1 MPSKNTDFGITLKG
15 LVDLSQ
21 ARKDIEAFT
30 NNKGENRAR
39 TIKIDADIELDK
51 INKKLENA
59 INKNLIKK
67 VDDSMTRVSTKIK
80 NEFETILDDNGNK
93 IKTKLTKITETFKN
107 EFGKIQERVSI
118 FNDTM
123 KPVTSSVQTL
133 QEGIKEFSTET
144 NTSIKKIG
152 DLNVKVTK
160 YSETIKDTANQ
171 TTKITTTTKEW
182 LDEEN
187 KLNQEIV
194 KTVDDGKSIK
204 QVGAVLTNVTNDTK
218 KATKFMNELAQATQ
232 KVAQPKNEKTST
244 ITYVDKNGVK
254 TVTELNNGIKTLTTT
269 TREYTTA
276 QGALIKETKELN
288 HVTGDTKVHTEVLKN
303 KQQETQE
310 SQRLTEQLK
319 QEREARKKLNEI
331 ITGTKTFE
339 TTGKVTDWETGKQ
352 YEGLITTIKTIDSEG
367 KQTIKTVEQ
376 FTDSY
381 GRLVEQTKV
390 LDENNQRLA
399 NDQRNVTS
407 KLDENA
413 KAANKASNANKNLSE
428 SSKQAAHS
436 QQTLG
441 QALSKAFATLSQY
454 YLASLPIRA
463 VREGIQ
469 ETITT
474 LKEFDSALIE
484 FRKVSDLA
492 GESLQQYVADL
503 AELGEVT
510 GSTMQ
515 AMVEAATQFRK
526 SGYSDEDSAK
536 LASIAEK
543 YRNIADEEIDAG
555 EAASFIIAQ
564 MKAFNIEAGQA
575 EHIIDAVNEV
585 ANNFS
590 VSSADLIARSC
601 V

>member
-1 MPSKNTDFGITLKG
+1 MATNNSDFGITLKG

-30 NNKGENRAR
+30 NNKGENRTR
-39 TIKIDADIELDK
+39 KVIIDADIKLDK
-51 INKKLENA
+51 INEKLENA

-80 NEFETILDDNGNK
+80 NEFKTITQTMFDDDGNK
-93 IKTKLTKITETFKN
+93 FEQQIKVKLTRVTETFKN

-118 FNDTM
+118 FDDTM
-123 KPVTSSVQTL
+123 KPITSSVQTL
-133 QEGIKEFSTET
+133 QQGVKELGTET

-152 DLNVKVTK
+152 DLNVKVTT

-171 TTKITTTTKEW
+171 TTTITTTTKEW
-182 LDEEN
+182 LDAEN
-187 KLNQEIV
+187 KLNQEII
-194 KTVDDGKSIK
+194 KTVDDGKNIK

-218 KATKFMNELAQATQ
+218 KATQFMNELAQATQ
-232 KVAQPKNEKTST
+232 KVAQPKTDKTST

-276 QGALIKETKELN
+276 QGALVKETKELN
-288 HVTGDTKVHTEVLKN
+288 HITGDTKVHTQVLKN
-303 KQQETQE
+303 KQQELQE
-310 SQRLTEQLK
+310 SQKLTAQLK
-319 QEREARKKLNEI
+319 QEREERKRLNEI
-331 ITGTKTFE
+331 ITGT
-339 TTGKVTDWETGKQ
+339 TTTERKGKIIDWETGKE
-352 YEGLITTIKTIDSEG
+352 YEGIITTIKTIDSEG
-367 KQTIKTVEQ
+367 KKATKTIEE
-376 FTDSY
+376 FTNAN
-381 GRLVEQTKV
+381 GQLVEQTKV

-407 KLDENA
+407 KLEESS
-413 KAANKASNANKNLSE
+413 KAADKASKSNKNLSD
-428 SSKQAAHS
+428 SSKQAAQS

-441 QALSKAFATLSQY
+441 QALSKALATLTQY

-463 VREGIQ
+463 VRTAIQ
-469 ETITT
+469 ETVTT
-474 LKEFDSALIE
+474 LRDFDSALIE

-492 GESLQQYVADL
+492 GESLTNYVAKL
-503 AELGEVT
+503 AEMGEIT

-515 AMVEAATQFRK
+515 AMVEASTEFRK
-526 SGYSDEDSAK
+526 SGFSDEDSAK

-543 YRNIADEEIDAG
+543 YRNIADEEISAG
-555 EAASFIIAQ
+555 ESASFIIAQ

-585 ANNFS
+585 
-590 VSSADLIARSC
+590 
-601 V
+601 